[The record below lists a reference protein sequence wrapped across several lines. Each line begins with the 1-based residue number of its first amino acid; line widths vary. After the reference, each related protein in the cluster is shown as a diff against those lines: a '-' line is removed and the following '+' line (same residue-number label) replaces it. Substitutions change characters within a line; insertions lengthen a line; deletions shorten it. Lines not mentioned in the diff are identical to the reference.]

1 MTYVQSTESYENLM
15 LCKEVSTT
23 VFDYYINVKELA
35 YKNTLLCYNDV
46 IIYEAEW
53 RMERVCVKEVN
64 TDENI
69 SNELLILSK
78 CIHPK
83 IVQFLGFHRGN
94 IKTTILFE
102 YMENGNLHDYMK
114 TSKLTSIHKIQIMLD
129 VSKALHYLH
138 NRYPEII
145 LHRDMKPSNIL
156 INKHGDAK
164 IADFG
169 ISKMVKQ
176 NDEFNCNKHSGEK
189 GTYVWMSPEVLK
201 GEQYNH
207 MADIYSLGLIMYY
220 IWTGRI
226 PFSELKMTTIQLMF
240 QKNNGML
247 VLLDIEDCDQ
257 LNTLIHHCVM
267 YDPASRPNTKHI
279 IEQLTEI
286 FDNHNKN

>member
-1 MTYVQSTESYENLM
+1 
-15 LCKEVSTT
+15 
-23 VFDYYINVKELA
+23 
-35 YKNTLLCYNDV
+35 
-46 IIYEAEW
+46 
-53 RMERVCVKEVN
+53 MERVCVKEVN

-102 YMENGNLHDYMK
+102 YMENGNLYDYMK
-114 TSKLTSIHKIQIMLD
+114 TSNLTSIQKIQIMLD

-156 INKHGDAK
+156 INKYGDAK

-240 QKNNGML
+240 QKNKGVLM
-247 VLLDIEDCDQ
+247 LLDIEDCDM